1 MGNDAVNG
9 HGIAVQA
16 EAADDAETG
25 RTEERMMPEVFP
37 LVHIADVNLDN
48 RALQ

>member
-1 MGNDAVNG
+1 MGNDAING
-9 HGIAVQA
+9 HGVAVQA

-37 LVHIADVNLDN
+37 LMHIADVNLDN
-48 RALQ
+48 WALQ

>member
-1 MGNDAVNG
+1 MGNNAVNG
-9 HGIAVQA
+9 HGVAVQA
-16 EAADDAETG
+16 EAAYDAETG

-37 LVHIADVNLDN
+37 LMHIADVNLDN

>member
-1 MGNDAVNG
+1 MGNNAVNG
-9 HGIAVQA
+9 HGVAVQA

-25 RTEERMMPEVFP
+25 RTEERMMSEVFP